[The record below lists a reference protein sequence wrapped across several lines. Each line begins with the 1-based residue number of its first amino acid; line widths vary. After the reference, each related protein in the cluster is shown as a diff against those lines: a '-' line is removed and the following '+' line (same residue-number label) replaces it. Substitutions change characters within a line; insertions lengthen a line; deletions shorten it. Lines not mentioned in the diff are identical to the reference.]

1 MNKNMFNIFPSLLA
15 GRSCAC
21 KQPSV
26 RSTRSFS
33 RVPHFDFV
41 QSRPSVSRV
50 APWHISKLSKECER
64 TLDSFLMFTRRQD
77 CLYRIAAARYA
88 PPSLHLLDRRYILS
102 NQSFYDKNPNLIFHD
117 MFSSYSTSPCYKGA
131 TRYEGTS
138 KSVSSNYKLSSV
150 RRNLHNTSMMTTPL
164 GYIKLKEFQESKLKS
179 FDTFCSIGSL
189 TVAQTQT
196 LQKLIN
202 LCMLN
207 GKKSK
212 SNKIILNTLYQLSK
226 KHKDVLDIFLQAVE
240 NIKPVLEVRKI
251 RISGTTQLV
260 PSIILQKRQY
270 SLALRWIVE
279 AAKKRRNT
287 KKNMSLDQCLLAELI
302 DAYHNIGTV
311 RKKKDDLHKLAES
324 NRGFA
329 HYRWW

>member
-1 MNKNMFNIFPSLLA
+1 MNKNMFNVF
-15 GRSCAC
+15 
-21 KQPSV
+21 PSV
-26 RSTRSFS
+26 RSTRRFS
-33 RVPHFDFV
+33 RVPHFV
-41 QSRPSVSRV
+41 VPRPSLCSWRLS
-50 APWHISKLSKECER
+50 HISTYCCYAAYK
-64 TLDSFLMFTRRQD
+64 
-77 CLYRIAAARYA
+77 RIR
-88 PPSLHLLDRRYILS
+88 H
-102 NQSFYDKNPNLIFHD
+102 
-117 MFSSYSTSPCYKGA
+117 
-131 TRYEGTS
+131 EGTS
-138 KSVSSNYKLSSV
+138 KSVASNCMFSSV
-150 RRNLHNTSMMTTPL
+150 RRNLHNTSMVTTSL
-164 GYIKLKEFQESKLKS
+164 GYIQLKEIEESKLKS
-179 FDTFCSIGSL
+179 FDTFCSIRSL

-202 LCMLN
+202 FCMLN

-226 KHKDVLDIFLQAVE
+226 KHKNVLGIFLQAVE
-240 NIKPVLEVRKI
+240 NVKPVLEVRKI

-287 KKNMSLDQCLLAELI
+287 KKNMSLDQCLLAELM